1 MANAD
6 GSVIIRVDIDD
17 DKAAKKLD
25 KVAKKAEDIQSS
37 LNKGKSITF
46 NMDVSDAEKEIARLR
61 TSISKLEEESEVK
74 RRLMALHDASNDPL
88 AANLEAE
95 KNKLASM
102 QSGDSFYTEAA
113 IEAQKEKVAELQKE
127 WDEADKQAKKYEK
140 ELREIN
146 VRLDVQKNKIGDIA
160 NATSEAAK
168 LGKQLGNTG
177 KNAGKI
183 QEGLDKASQGMEAF
197 TKRVKMLAKRAL
209 VFTIIARA
217 LAAIRDWLADVV
229 AVNGEAR
236 DAIAQL
242 KGALLTLAQPLV
254 QIIIPAFTAL
264 VKVLA
269 TVVSFIANIVSALF
283 GTTAKESANAA
294 KSLNDQKNAYKGVGG
309 AAKSASKQ
317 LASFDDINKLS
328 GEGGGGSGIILPDFS
343 TAANFAFLDKI
354 ADKLKKIGQD
364 IVNLFKD
371 VTGFIGNVFSGDWGA
386 ALDNIINFVH
396 HAYILLAD
404 LLDFVGYIFGA
415 IIDTIIEKC
424 GLAGT
429 PVGDMLT
436 GIKDIVQ
443 GALGLISGILTLD
456 LEKMKQSVIQM
467 LTGVKTFVLGVFDW
481 FKLGLTSL
489 LDWLDESTNGRFH
502 ELIELAKTYVNDVV
516 EGMKQIF
523 GGLIEFLT
531 GVFTL
536 DWKKAWEGIKEIFR
550 GIWNTIVGTL
560 EAAINLIIKG
570 INWLIDQ
577 LNKIHFE
584 IPDWVP
590 GIGGK
595 SFGINISHVG
605 ELKIPRLAQG
615 AVIPPNRE
623 FMAVL
628 GDQKSGTNIETPL
641 ATMVQAFKQ
650 ALAESGYG
658 GSNEAVLV
666 LDKDVLGKVVYRLN
680 KAEGTRIGVN
690 LSEMQG

>member
-6 GSVIIRVDIDD
+6 GSVIIKADIDD
-17 DKAAKKLD
+17 KQAQKELNALEKKIEALQEKLTNKKSARDTLFNQANNLGAQLDQAKAKLAQMKGGGEFFTSDAIKQQEAAVASMEKEWNAMNDKLD
-25 KVAKKAEDIQSS
+25 KQ
-37 LNKGKSITF
+37 N
-46 NMDVSDAEKEIARLR
+46 
-61 TSISKLEEESEVK
+61 
-74 RRLMALHDASNDPL
+74 
-88 AANLEAE
+88 AAIREGEAE
-95 KNKLASM
+95 LDRMK
-102 QSGDSFYTEAA
+102 
-113 IEAQKEKVAELQKE
+113 
-127 WDEADKQAKKYEK
+127 AKAGE
-140 ELREIN
+140 
-146 VRLDVQKNKIGDIA
+146 
-160 NATSEAAK
+160 

-217 LAAIRDWLADVV
+217 LAALRDWLADVV

-317 LASFDDINKLS
+317 LASFDEINKLS
-328 GEGGGGSGIILPDFS
+328 GEGGGGSGIIQPDFS

-386 ALDNIINFVH
+386 ALDNIINFVS
-396 HAYILLAD
+396 HARILLAD

-443 GALGLISGILTLD
+443 GALGIISGILTGD

-467 LTGVKTFVLGVFDW
+467 LTGVKTFVFGILDW

-489 LDWLDESTNGRFH
+489 LDWLDGKTNGRFH
-502 ELIELAKTYVNDVV
+502 EIIELAKTYVSDVIDGV
-516 EGMKQIF
+516 KQIF
-523 GGLIEFLT
+523 GGFIDFMT

-536 DWKKAWEGIKEIFR
+536 DWEKAWEGIKEIFR
-550 GIWNTIVGTL
+550 GIWNTIVGVL
-560 EAAINLIIKG
+560 EAAVNLIIKG
-570 INWLIDQ
+570 INWLISK
-577 LNKIHFE
+577 LNSLQIK
-584 IPDWVP
+584 IPDWL
-590 GIGGK
+590 GGG
-595 SFGINISHVG
+595 SFGFNIRPIA
-605 ELKIPRLAQG
+605 ELQIPRLAKG
-615 AVIPPNRE
+615 AIIPPNRE

-628 GDQKSGTNIETPL
+628 GDQKQGTNIEAPADLIRQIVREEINNFGGGEDITIKFTGDL
-641 ATMVQAFKQ
+641 AQLARVLSPEITRQQ
-650 ALAESGYG
+650 RNRQRAL
-658 GSNEAVLV
+658 
-666 LDKDVLGKVVYRLN
+666 
-680 KAEGTRIGVN
+680 GV
-690 LSEMQG
+690 

>member
-6 GSVIIRVDIDD
+6 GSVIIKADIDD
-17 DKAAKKLD
+17 KQAQKELNALEKKIEALQEKLTNKKSARDTLFNQANNLGAQLDQAKAKLAQMKGGGEFFTSDAIKQQEAAVASMEKEWNAMNDKLD
-25 KVAKKAEDIQSS
+25 KQ
-37 LNKGKSITF
+37 N
-46 NMDVSDAEKEIARLR
+46 
-61 TSISKLEEESEVK
+61 
-74 RRLMALHDASNDPL
+74 
-88 AANLEAE
+88 AAIREGEAE
-95 KNKLASM
+95 LDRMK
-102 QSGDSFYTEAA
+102 
-113 IEAQKEKVAELQKE
+113 
-127 WDEADKQAKKYEK
+127 AKAGE
-140 ELREIN
+140 
-146 VRLDVQKNKIGDIA
+146 
-160 NATSEAAK
+160 

-183 QEGLDKASQGMEAF
+183 QEGLDKASEGMEAF

-217 LAAIRDWLADVV
+217 LAALRDWLADVV

-254 QIIIPAFTAL
+254 QIIIPVFTTL

-294 KSLNDQKNAYKGVGG
+294 KALNDQKNAYKGVGG

-317 LASFDDINKLS
+317 LASFDEINKLS
-328 GEGGGGSGIILPDFS
+328 GESGGGSGIILPDFS

-371 VTGFIGNVFSGDWGA
+371 VTGYIGNVFSGDWGA
-386 ALDNIINFVH
+386 ALDNIINFVN
-396 HAYILLAD
+396 HARILLAD

-429 PVGDMLT
+429 PVGNMLT

-443 GALGLISGILTLD
+443 GTLGLISGILIGD

-467 LTGVKTFVLGVFDW
+467 LTGVKTFVFGIFDW

-489 LDWLDESTNGRFH
+489 LDWLDGKTNGRFH
-502 ELIELAKTYVNDVV
+502 EIIELAKTYVSEVIDGV
-516 EGMKQIF
+516 KQIF
-523 GGLIEFLT
+523 GGFIDFLT

-536 DWKKAWEGIKEIFR
+536 DWEKAWEGIKEIFR
-550 GIWNTIVGTL
+550 GICNTIVGVF
-560 EAAINLIIKG
+560 EAIVNLIIKG
-570 INWLIDQ
+570 INWLISK
-577 LNKIHFE
+577 LNSLLENSLLAKGLDLIGIEFRG
-584 IPDWVP
+584 IPQIPEV
-590 GIGGK
+590 
-595 SFGINISHVG
+595 H
-605 ELKIPRLAQG
+605 IPRLAQG
-615 AVIPPNRE
+615 AVIPPNRK

-628 GDQKSGTNIETPL
+628 GDQRNGTNIEAPADLIRQIVREEMNNFGSGEDITIKFTGDL
-641 ATMVQAFKQ
+641 AQLARVLSPEITRQQ
-650 ALAESGYG
+650 RNRQRAL
-658 GSNEAVLV
+658 
-666 LDKDVLGKVVYRLN
+666 
-680 KAEGTRIGVN
+680 GV
-690 LSEMQG
+690 

>member
-6 GSVIIRVDIDD
+6 GSVIIKADIDD
-17 DKAAKKLD
+17 KQAQKELNALEKKIEALQEKLTNKKSARDTLFNQANNLGAQLDQAKAKLAQMKGGGEFFTSDAIKQQEAAVASMEKEWNAMNDKLD
-25 KVAKKAEDIQSS
+25 KQ
-37 LNKGKSITF
+37 N
-46 NMDVSDAEKEIARLR
+46 
-61 TSISKLEEESEVK
+61 
-74 RRLMALHDASNDPL
+74 
-88 AANLEAE
+88 AAIREGEAE
-95 KNKLASM
+95 LDRMK
-102 QSGDSFYTEAA
+102 
-113 IEAQKEKVAELQKE
+113 
-127 WDEADKQAKKYEK
+127 AKAGE
-140 ELREIN
+140 
-146 VRLDVQKNKIGDIA
+146 
-160 NATSEAAK
+160 

-217 LAAIRDWLADVV
+217 LAALRDWLADVV

-317 LASFDDINKLS
+317 LASFDEINKLS
-328 GEGGGGSGIILPDFS
+328 GEGGGGSGIIQPDFS

-386 ALDNIINFVH
+386 ALDNIINFVS
-396 HAYILLAD
+396 HARILLAD

-443 GALGLISGILTLD
+443 GALGIISGILTGD

-467 LTGVKTFVLGVFDW
+467 LTGVKTFVFGIWDW

-489 LDWLDESTNGRFH
+489 LDWLDGKTNGRFH
-502 ELIELAKTYVNDVV
+502 EIIELAKTYVSDVIDGV
-516 EGMKQIF
+516 KQIF
-523 GGLIEFLT
+523 GGFIDFMT

-536 DWKKAWEGIKEIFR
+536 DWEKAWEGIKEIFR
-550 GIWNTIVGTL
+550 GIWNTIVGVL
-560 EAAINLIIKG
+560 EAAVNLIIKG
-570 INWLIDQ
+570 INWLISK
-577 LNKIHFE
+577 LNSLQIK
-584 IPDWVP
+584 IPDWL
-590 GIGGK
+590 GGG
-595 SFGINISHVG
+595 SFGFNIRPIA
-605 ELKIPRLAQG
+605 ELQIPRLAKG
-615 AVIPPNRE
+615 AIIPPNRE

-628 GDQKSGTNIETPL
+628 GDQKQGTNIEAPADLIRQIVREELGSGGEEITIKFTGDL
-641 ATMVQAFKQ
+641 A
-650 ALAESGYG
+650 ALAR
-658 GSNEAVLV
+658 VLSPEITRQQRRNQRA
-666 LDKDVLGKVVYRLN
+666 LGV
-680 KAEGTRIGVN
+680 
-690 LSEMQG
+690 

>member
-6 GSVIIRVDIDD
+6 GSVIIKADIDD
-17 DKAAKKLD
+17 K
-25 KVAKKAEDIQSS
+25 Q
-37 LNKGKSITF
+37 
-46 NMDVSDAEKEIARLR
+46 
-61 TSISKLEEESEVK
+61 
-74 RRLMALHDASNDPL
+74 
-88 AANLEAE
+88 
-95 KNKLASM
+95 
-102 QSGDSFYTEAA
+102 
-113 IEAQKEKVAELQKE
+113 AQKELNALEKKIDALQKKLETSQGKKSAIEKQLLDAKKPLDETGAKILDLQSKLKSINDIVSGRIDATPEE
-127 WDEADKQAKKYEK
+127 WIDAKMQEADVTTELAKQQKIYEQQEKPYKKAIENLKKINGAIKENTEELEKAKARSG
-140 ELREIN
+140 ELG
-146 VRLDVQKNKIGDIA
+146 V
-160 NATSEAAK
+160 
-168 LGKQLGNTG
+168 QLGNTG

-217 LAAIRDWLADVV
+217 LAALRDWLADVV

-317 LASFDDINKLS
+317 LASFDEINKLS
-328 GEGGGGSGIILPDFS
+328 GESGGAASAILPDFS
-343 TAANFAFLDKI
+343 QIGKLDFLDKI
-354 ADKLKKIGQD
+354 TDRLKKIGQD
-364 IVNLFKD
+364 IANIFRD
-371 VTGFIGNVFSGDWGA
+371 VKAFIGSVFSGDWGA
-386 ALDNIINFVH
+386 ALDSIIDFVN
-396 HAYILLAD
+396 HARELLAA
-404 LLDFVGYIFGA
+404 LLDAVSDIFGD

-429 PVGDMLT
+429 PVGEMMT
-436 GIKDIVQ
+436 GIKGIVQ
-443 GALGLISGILTLD
+443 GGLGLISGILTGD

-467 LTGVKTFVLGVFDW
+467 LTGVKTFVFGIMDW
-481 FKLGLTSL
+481 FKMGLTSL
-489 LDWLDESTNGRFH
+489 LDWLDEKTNGRFH
-502 ELIELAKTYVNDVV
+502 EIIELAKTYVNDVI
-516 EGMKQIF
+516 EGAKQIF
-523 GGLIEFLT
+523 GGLIDFLT
-531 GVFTL
+531 GAFTG
-536 DWKKAWEGIKEIFR
+536 DWEKAWDGVKNIFR
-550 GIWNTIVGTL
+550 GVFNTIVGIA
-560 EAAINLIIKG
+560 EAAVNLVIKG
-570 INWLIDQ
+570 INWLIKQ
-577 LNKIHFE
+577 LNKISFTA
-584 IPDWVP
+584 PDWVP
-590 GIGGK
+590 VIGGK
-595 SFGINISHVG
+595 KVGVNIPAITEAH
-605 ELKIPRLAQG
+605 IPRLARG

-658 GSNEAVLV
+658 GNNEAVLV
-666 LDKDVLGKVVYRLN
+666 LDKEVLGRVVYRLN
-680 KAEGTRIGVN
+680 KAESSRIGVN
-690 LSEMQG
+690 LAGTNR

>member
-6 GSVIIRVDIDD
+6 GSVIIKADIDD
-17 DKAAKKLD
+17 KQAQKELNALEKKIEALQEKLTNKKSARDTLFNQANNLGAQLDQAKAKLAQMKGGGEFFTSDAIKQQEAAVASMEKEWNAMNDKLD
-25 KVAKKAEDIQSS
+25 KQ
-37 LNKGKSITF
+37 N
-46 NMDVSDAEKEIARLR
+46 
-61 TSISKLEEESEVK
+61 
-74 RRLMALHDASNDPL
+74 
-88 AANLEAE
+88 AAIREGEAE
-95 KNKLASM
+95 LDRMK
-102 QSGDSFYTEAA
+102 
-113 IEAQKEKVAELQKE
+113 
-127 WDEADKQAKKYEK
+127 AKAGE
-140 ELREIN
+140 
-146 VRLDVQKNKIGDIA
+146 
-160 NATSEAAK
+160 

-183 QEGLDKASQGMEAF
+183 QEGLDKASEGMEAF

-217 LAAIRDWLADVV
+217 LAALRDWLADVV

-254 QIIIPAFTAL
+254 QIIIPVFTTL

-294 KSLNDQKNAYKGVGG
+294 KALNDQKNAYKGVGG

-317 LASFDDINKLS
+317 LASFDEINKLS
-328 GEGGGGSGIILPDFS
+328 GESGGGSGIILPDFS

-354 ADKLKKIGQD
+354 SDKLKKIGQD

-371 VTGFIGNVFSGDWGA
+371 VTGYIGNVFSGDWGA
-386 ALDNIINFVH
+386 ALDNIINFVN
-396 HAYILLAD
+396 HARILLAD

-429 PVGDMLT
+429 PVGNMLT

-443 GALGLISGILTLD
+443 GTLGLISGILIGD

-467 LTGVKTFVLGVFDW
+467 LTGVKTFVFGIFDW

-489 LDWLDESTNGRFH
+489 LDWLDGKTNGRFH
-502 ELIELAKTYVNDVV
+502 EIIELAKTYVSEVIDGV
-516 EGMKQIF
+516 KQIF
-523 GGLIEFLT
+523 GGFIDFLT

-536 DWKKAWEGIKEIFR
+536 DWEKAWEGIKEIFR
-550 GIWNTIVGTL
+550 GICNTIVGVF
-560 EAAINLIIKG
+560 EATVNLIIKG
-570 INWLIDQ
+570 INWLISK
-577 LNKIHFE
+577 LNSLLENSLLAKGLDLIGIEFRG
-584 IPDWVP
+584 IPQIPEV
-590 GIGGK
+590 
-595 SFGINISHVG
+595 H
-605 ELKIPRLAQG
+605 IPRLAQG
-615 AVIPPNRE
+615 AVIPPNRK

-628 GDQKSGTNIETPL
+628 GDQRNGTNIEAPADLIRQIVREEMNNFGSGEDITIKFTGDL
-641 ATMVQAFKQ
+641 AQLARVLSPEITRQQ
-650 ALAESGYG
+650 RNRQRAL
-658 GSNEAVLV
+658 
-666 LDKDVLGKVVYRLN
+666 
-680 KAEGTRIGVN
+680 GV
-690 LSEMQG
+690 

>member
-6 GSVIIRVDIDD
+6 GSVIIKADIDD
-17 DKAAKKLD
+17 KQAQKELNALEKKIEALQEKLTNKKSARDTLFNQANNLGAQLDEAKAKLAQMKGGGEFFTSDAIKQQEAAVASMEKEWNAMNDKLD
-25 KVAKKAEDIQSS
+25 KQNAAIRE
-37 LNKGKSITF
+37 G
-46 NMDVSDAEKEIARLR
+46 
-61 TSISKLEEESEVK
+61 ESELDRMK
-74 RRLMALHDASNDPL
+74 
-88 AANLEAE
+88 
-95 KNKLASM
+95 
-102 QSGDSFYTEAA
+102 
-113 IEAQKEKVAELQKE
+113 
-127 WDEADKQAKKYEK
+127 AKAGE
-140 ELREIN
+140 
-146 VRLDVQKNKIGDIA
+146 
-160 NATSEAAK
+160 

-197 TKRVKMLAKRAL
+197 TKRVKALAKRAL
-209 VFTIIARA
+209 VFTVIAKA
-217 LAAIRDWLADVV
+217 LSALRDWLSDVV

-236 DAIAQL
+236 SAIAQL
-242 KGALLTLAQPLV
+242 KGALLALAQPLV

-269 TVVSFIANIVSALF
+269 TVVSFIANVVSALF

-317 LASFDDINKLS
+317 LASFDEINKLS
-328 GEGGGGSGIILPDFS
+328 GESGGAASAILPDFS
-343 TAANFAFLDKI
+343 QIGKLDFLDKI
-354 ADKLKKIGQD
+354 TDRLKKIGQD
-364 IVNLFKD
+364 IANIFRD
-371 VTGFIGNVFSGDWGA
+371 VKAFIGSVFSGDWGA
-386 ALDNIINFVH
+386 ALDSIIDFVN
-396 HAYILLAD
+396 HARELLAD
-404 LLDFVGYIFGA
+404 LLDAVSDIFGD
-415 IIDTIIEKC
+415 IIDTIVEKC

-429 PVGDMLT
+429 PVGEMMT
-436 GIKDIVQ
+436 GIKGIVQ
-443 GALGLISGILTLD
+443 GGLGLISGILTGD

-467 LTGVKTFVLGVFDW
+467 LTGVKTFVFGIFDW

-489 LDWLDESTNGRFH
+489 LDWLDGKTNGRFH
-502 ELIELAKTYVNDVV
+502 EIIELAKTYVSDVIDGV
-516 EGMKQIF
+516 KQIL
-523 GGLIEFLT
+523 GGFIDFLT

-550 GIWNTIVGTL
+550 GIWNTIAGIF
-560 EAAINLIIKG
+560 EAAVNLIIKG

-595 SFGINISHVG
+595 SFGINISHVN

-650 ALAESGYG
+650 ALVESGHG
-658 GSNEAVLV
+658 GNNEAVLV
-666 LDKDVLGKVVYRLN
+666 LDKEVLGRVVYRLN
-680 KAEGTRIGVN
+680 KAESSRIGVN
-690 LSEMQG
+690 LAGTNR

>member
-6 GSVIIRVDIDD
+6 GSVIIKADIDD
-17 DKAAKKLD
+17 KQAQKELNALEKKIEALQEKLTNKKSARDTLFNQANNLGAQLDQAKAKLAQMKGGGEFFTSDAIKQQEAAVASMEKEWNAMNDKLD
-25 KVAKKAEDIQSS
+25 KQ
-37 LNKGKSITF
+37 N
-46 NMDVSDAEKEIARLR
+46 
-61 TSISKLEEESEVK
+61 
-74 RRLMALHDASNDPL
+74 
-88 AANLEAE
+88 AAIREGEAE
-95 KNKLASM
+95 LDRMK
-102 QSGDSFYTEAA
+102 
-113 IEAQKEKVAELQKE
+113 
-127 WDEADKQAKKYEK
+127 AKAGE
-140 ELREIN
+140 
-146 VRLDVQKNKIGDIA
+146 
-160 NATSEAAK
+160 

-217 LAAIRDWLADVV
+217 LAALRDWLADVV

-317 LASFDDINKLS
+317 LASFDEINKLS
-328 GEGGGGSGIILPDFS
+328 GEGGGGSGIIQPDFS

-386 ALDNIINFVH
+386 ALDNIINFVS
-396 HAYILLAD
+396 HARILLAD

-443 GALGLISGILTLD
+443 GALGLISGILTGD

-467 LTGVKTFVLGVFDW
+467 LTGVKTFVFGIWDW

-489 LDWLDESTNGRFH
+489 LDWLDGKTNGRFH
-502 ELIELAKTYVNDVV
+502 EIIELAKTYVSDVIDGV
-516 EGMKQIF
+516 KQIF
-523 GGLIEFLT
+523 GGFIDFLT

-536 DWKKAWEGIKEIFR
+536 DWEKAWEGIKEIFR
-550 GIWNTIVGTL
+550 GIWNTIVGVL
-560 EAAINLIIKG
+560 EAAVNLIIKG
-570 INWLIDQ
+570 INWLISK
-577 LNKIHFE
+577 LNSLQIK
-584 IPDWVP
+584 IPDWL
-590 GIGGK
+590 GGG
-595 SFGINISHVG
+595 SFGFNIRPIA
-605 ELKIPRLAQG
+605 ELQLPRLAKG
-615 AVIPPNRE
+615 AIIPPNRE

-628 GDQKSGTNIETPL
+628 GDQKQGTNIEAPADLIRQIVREEINNFGGGEDITIKFTGDL
-641 ATMVQAFKQ
+641 AQLARVLSPEITRQQ
-650 ALAESGYG
+650 RNRQRAL
-658 GSNEAVLV
+658 
-666 LDKDVLGKVVYRLN
+666 
-680 KAEGTRIGVN
+680 GV
-690 LSEMQG
+690 

>member
-6 GSVIIRVDIDD
+6 GSVIIKADIDD
-17 DKAAKKLD
+17 KQAQKELNALEKKIEALQEKLTNKKSARDTLFNQANNLGAQLDQAKAKLAQMKGGGEFFTSDAIKQQEAAVASMEKEWNAMNDKLD
-25 KVAKKAEDIQSS
+25 KQ
-37 LNKGKSITF
+37 N
-46 NMDVSDAEKEIARLR
+46 
-61 TSISKLEEESEVK
+61 
-74 RRLMALHDASNDPL
+74 
-88 AANLEAE
+88 AAIREGEAE
-95 KNKLASM
+95 LDRMK
-102 QSGDSFYTEAA
+102 
-113 IEAQKEKVAELQKE
+113 
-127 WDEADKQAKKYEK
+127 AKAGE
-140 ELREIN
+140 
-146 VRLDVQKNKIGDIA
+146 
-160 NATSEAAK
+160 

-183 QEGLDKASQGMEAF
+183 QEGLDKASQGMESF

-217 LAAIRDWLADVV
+217 LAALRDWLADVV

-294 KSLNDQKNAYKGVGG
+294 KALNDQKNAYKGVGG

-317 LASFDDINKLS
+317 LASFDEINKLS
-328 GEGGGGSGIILPDFS
+328 GESGGGSGIILPDFS

-371 VTGFIGNVFSGDWGA
+371 VTGYIGNVFSGDWGA
-386 ALDNIINFVH
+386 ALDNIINFVN
-396 HAYILLAD
+396 HARILLAD

-429 PVGDMLT
+429 PVGNMLT
-436 GIKDIVQ
+436 GIKNIVQ
-443 GALGLISGILTLD
+443 GTLGLISGILTGD

-467 LTGVKTFVLGVFDW
+467 LTGVKTFVFGIFDW
-481 FKLGLTSL
+481 FKLGLTSM
-489 LDWLDESTNGRFH
+489 LDWLDGKTNGRFH
-502 ELIELAKTYVNDVV
+502 EIIELAKTYVSDVIDGV
-516 EGMKQIF
+516 KQIF
-523 GGLIEFLT
+523 GGFIDFLT

-536 DWKKAWEGIKEIFR
+536 DWEKAWEGIKEIFR
-550 GIWNTIVGTL
+550 GICNTIVGVFESTV
-560 EAAINLIIKG
+560 NLIIKG
-570 INWLIDQ
+570 INWLISK
-577 LNKIHFE
+577 LNSLLENSLLAKGLDLIGIEFRG
-584 IPDWVP
+584 IPQIPEV
-590 GIGGK
+590 
-595 SFGINISHVG
+595 H
-605 ELKIPRLAQG
+605 IPRLAQG
-615 AVIPPNRE
+615 AVIPPNRK

-628 GDQKSGTNIETPL
+628 GDQRNGTNIEAPADLIRQIVREEINNFGGGEDITIKFTGDL
-641 ATMVQAFKQ
+641 AQLARVLSPEITRQQ
-650 ALAESGYG
+650 RNRQRAL
-658 GSNEAVLV
+658 
-666 LDKDVLGKVVYRLN
+666 
-680 KAEGTRIGVN
+680 GV
-690 LSEMQG
+690 

>member
-6 GSVIIRVDIDD
+6 GSVIIKADIDD
-17 DKAAKKLD
+17 KQAQKELNALEKKIEALQEKLTNKKSARDTLFNQANNLGAQLDQAKAKLAQMKGGGEFFTSDAIKQQEAAVASMEKEWNAMNDKLD
-25 KVAKKAEDIQSS
+25 KQ
-37 LNKGKSITF
+37 N
-46 NMDVSDAEKEIARLR
+46 
-61 TSISKLEEESEVK
+61 
-74 RRLMALHDASNDPL
+74 
-88 AANLEAE
+88 AAIREGEAE
-95 KNKLASM
+95 LDRMK
-102 QSGDSFYTEAA
+102 
-113 IEAQKEKVAELQKE
+113 
-127 WDEADKQAKKYEK
+127 AKAGE
-140 ELREIN
+140 
-146 VRLDVQKNKIGDIA
+146 
-160 NATSEAAK
+160 

-217 LAAIRDWLADVV
+217 LAALRDWLADVV

-317 LASFDDINKLS
+317 LASFDEINKLS
-328 GEGGGGSGIILPDFS
+328 GEGGGGSGIIQPDFS

-386 ALDNIINFVH
+386 ALDNIINFVS
-396 HAYILLAD
+396 HARILLAD

-443 GALGLISGILTLD
+443 GALGIISGRLTGD

-467 LTGVKTFVLGVFDW
+467 LTGVKTFVFGIWDW

-489 LDWLDESTNGRFH
+489 LDWLDGKTNGRFH
-502 ELIELAKTYVNDVV
+502 EIIELAKTYVSDVIDGV
-516 EGMKQIF
+516 KQIF
-523 GGLIEFLT
+523 GGFIDFMT

-536 DWKKAWEGIKEIFR
+536 DWEKAWEGIKEIFR
-550 GIWNTIVGTL
+550 GIWNTIVGVL
-560 EAAINLIIKG
+560 EAAVNLIIKG
-570 INWLIDQ
+570 INWLISK
-577 LNKIHFE
+577 LNSLQIK
-584 IPDWVP
+584 IPDWL
-590 GIGGK
+590 GGG
-595 SFGINISHVG
+595 SFGFNIRPIA
-605 ELKIPRLAQG
+605 ELQIPRLAKG
-615 AVIPPNRE
+615 AIIPPNRE

-628 GDQKSGTNIETPL
+628 GDQKQGTNIEAPADLIRQIVREEINNFGGGEDITIKFTGDL
-641 ATMVQAFKQ
+641 AQLARVLSPEITRQQ
-650 ALAESGYG
+650 RNRQRAL
-658 GSNEAVLV
+658 
-666 LDKDVLGKVVYRLN
+666 
-680 KAEGTRIGVN
+680 GV
-690 LSEMQG
+690 

>member
-6 GSVIIRVDIDD
+6 GSVIIKADIDD
-17 DKAAKKLD
+17 KQAQKELNALEKKIEALQEKLTNKKSARDTLFNQANNLGAQLDQAKAKLAQMKGGGEFFTSDAIKQQEAAVASMEKEWNSMNDKLD
-25 KVAKKAEDIQSS
+25 KQ
-37 LNKGKSITF
+37 N
-46 NMDVSDAEKEIARLR
+46 
-61 TSISKLEEESEVK
+61 
-74 RRLMALHDASNDPL
+74 
-88 AANLEAE
+88 AAIREGEAE
-95 KNKLASM
+95 LDRMK
-102 QSGDSFYTEAA
+102 
-113 IEAQKEKVAELQKE
+113 
-127 WDEADKQAKKYEK
+127 AKAGE
-140 ELREIN
+140 
-146 VRLDVQKNKIGDIA
+146 
-160 NATSEAAK
+160 

-217 LAAIRDWLADVV
+217 LAALRDWLADVV

-254 QIIIPAFTAL
+254 QIIVPAFTAL

-269 TVVSFIANIVSALF
+269 AVVSSIANIVSALF
-283 GTTAKESANAA
+283 GTTVKESANAA
-294 KSLNDQKNAYKGVGG
+294 KSLNDQMNAYKGVGS

-317 LASFDDINKLS
+317 LASFDEINKLS
-328 GEGGGGSGIILPDFS
+328 SESSGGASAILPNFS
-343 TAANFAFLDKI
+343 QLGKMDFLDEI
-354 ADKLKKIGQD
+354 TDRLKKIGQD
-364 IVNLFKD
+364 IANIFRD
-371 VTGFIGNVFSGDWGA
+371 VKAFIGSVFSGDWGA
-386 ALDNIINFVH
+386 ALDSIADFVN
-396 HAYILLAD
+396 HARELLAD
-404 LLDFVGYIFGA
+404 LLDAVSDIFGD
-415 IIDTIIEKC
+415 IIDAIIEKC

-429 PVGDMLT
+429 PVGNMMA

-443 GALGLISGILTLD
+443 GGLGFISGILTGD

-467 LTGVKTFVLGVFDW
+467 LTGVKTFVFGIWDW

-489 LDWLDESTNGRFH
+489 LDWLDGKTNGRFH
-502 ELIELAKTYVNDVV
+502 EIIELAKTYVSDVIDGV
-516 EGMKQIF
+516 KQIF
-523 GGLIEFLT
+523 GGFIDFLT

-550 GIWNTIVGTL
+550 GIWNTIVGGL
-560 EAAINLIIKG
+560 EAAVNLIIKG

-595 SFGINISHVG
+595 SFGINISHVN

-628 GDQKSGTNIETPL
+628 GDQKQGTNIEAPADLIRQIVREEINNFGGGEDITIKFTGDL
-641 ATMVQAFKQ
+641 AQLARVLSPEITRQQ
-650 ALAESGYG
+650 RNRQRAL
-658 GSNEAVLV
+658 
-666 LDKDVLGKVVYRLN
+666 
-680 KAEGTRIGVN
+680 GV
-690 LSEMQG
+690 

>member
-6 GSVIIRVDIDD
+6 GSVIIKADIDD
-17 DKAAKKLD
+17 KQAQKELNALEKKIEALQEKLTNKKSARDTLFNQANNLGAQLDQAKAKLAHMKGGGEFFTSDAIKQQESAVASMEKEWNAMNDKLD
-25 KVAKKAEDIQSS
+25 KQ
-37 LNKGKSITF
+37 N
-46 NMDVSDAEKEIARLR
+46 
-61 TSISKLEEESEVK
+61 
-74 RRLMALHDASNDPL
+74 
-88 AANLEAE
+88 AAIREGEAE
-95 KNKLASM
+95 LDRMKAKA
-102 QSGDSFYTEAA
+102 G
-113 IEAQKEKVAELQKE
+113 EL
-127 WDEADKQAKKYEK
+127 
-140 ELREIN
+140 
-146 VRLDVQKNKIGDIA
+146 
-160 NATSEAAK
+160 S
-168 LGKQLGNTG
+168 KQLGNTG

-183 QEGLDKASQGMEAF
+183 QEGLDKASQGMESF

-209 VFTIIARA
+209 VFTVIARA
-217 LAAIRDWLADVV
+217 LAALRDWLADVV

-254 QIIIPAFTAL
+254 QVIIPAFTAL

-317 LASFDDINKLS
+317 LASFDEINKLS
-328 GEGGGGSGIILPDFS
+328 GEGSGGSGIILPDFS

-364 IVNLFKD
+364 IANIFRD
-371 VTGFIGNVFSGDWGA
+371 VKAFIENIFSGDWGA
-386 ALDNIINFVH
+386 ALDNIADFVN
-396 HAYILLAD
+396 HARELLAD
-404 LLDFVGYIFGA
+404 LLDFVGYIFGE

-436 GIKDIVQ
+436 GIKGIVQ
-443 GALGLISGILTLD
+443 GTLGLISGILTGD

-467 LTGVKTFVLGVFDW
+467 LTGVKTFVFGIWDW

-489 LDWLDESTNGRFH
+489 LDWLDEKTNGRFH
-502 ELIELAKTYVNDVV
+502 EIIELAKTYVSNVIDGV
-516 EGMKQIF
+516 KQIF
-523 GGLIEFLT
+523 GGFIDFLT
-531 GVFTL
+531 GVFTA
-536 DWKKAWEGIKEIFR
+536 DWEKAWEGIKEIFR
-550 GIWNTIVGTL
+550 VIWNTIVGGL
-560 EAAINLIIKG
+560 EAAVNLIIKG

-595 SFGINISHVG
+595 SFGINISHVN

-628 GDQKSGTNIETPL
+628 GDQKQGTNIEAPADLIRQIVREEINNFGGGEDITIKFTGDL
-641 ATMVQAFKQ
+641 AQLARVLSPEITRQQ
-650 ALAESGYG
+650 RNRQRAL
-658 GSNEAVLV
+658 
-666 LDKDVLGKVVYRLN
+666 
-680 KAEGTRIGVN
+680 GV
-690 LSEMQG
+690 

>member
-6 GSVIIRVDIDD
+6 GSVIIKADIDD
-17 DKAAKKLD
+17 KQAQKELNALEKKIEALQGKLTNKKSARDTLFNQANNLGAQLDDAKAKLAHMKGGGEFFTSDAIKQQEAAVASMEKEWNAMNDKLD
-25 KVAKKAEDIQSS
+25 KQ
-37 LNKGKSITF
+37 N
-46 NMDVSDAEKEIARLR
+46 
-61 TSISKLEEESEVK
+61 
-74 RRLMALHDASNDPL
+74 
-88 AANLEAE
+88 AAIREGEAE
-95 KNKLASM
+95 
-102 QSGDSFYTEAA
+102 
-113 IEAQKEKVAELQKE
+113 
-127 WDEADKQAKKYEK
+127 
-140 ELREIN
+140 
-146 VRLDVQKNKIGDIA
+146 LDRMKA
-160 NATSEAAK
+160 NAGE

-183 QEGLDKASQGMEAF
+183 QEGLDKASQGMESF

-209 VFTIIARA
+209 VFTVIARA
-217 LAAIRDWLADVV
+217 LSALLDWLANVV

-264 VKVLA
+264 VRVLA

-317 LASFDDINKLS
+317 LASFDEINKLS
-328 GEGGGGSGIILPDFS
+328 GEGGGGASVILPDFS

-364 IVNLFKD
+364 IVNLFED
-371 VTGFIGNVFSGDWGA
+371 VAGFIGNVFSGDWGA
-386 ALDNIINFVH
+386 ALDNIINFVN
-396 HAYILLAD
+396 HARILLAD

-424 GLAGT
+424 GLAST

-443 GALGLISGILTLD
+443 GALGLISGILTGD

-467 LTGVKTFVLGVFDW
+467 LTGVKTFVFGIFDW

-489 LDWLDESTNGRFH
+489 LDWLDEKTNGRFH
-502 ELIELAKTYVNDVV
+502 EIIELAKTYVNDVI
-516 EGMKQIF
+516 EGAKQIF
-523 GGLIEFLT
+523 GGLIDFLT

-550 GIWNTIVGTL
+550 GIWNTIVGGL
-560 EAAINLIIKG
+560 EAAVNLIIKG

-577 LNKIHFE
+577 LNKIHFD

-595 SFGINISHVG
+595 SFGINISHVN

-628 GDQKSGTNIETPL
+628 GDQKSGTNIEAPADLIRQIVREELSNSSGGEEITIKFTGDL
-641 ATMVQAFKQ
+641 AQ
-650 ALAESGYG
+650 LAR
-658 GSNEAVLV
+658 VLSP
-666 LDKDVLGKVVYRLN
+666 
-680 KAEGTRIGVN
+680 EITRQQRRNQRAMGV
-690 LSEMQG
+690 

>member
-6 GSVIIRVDIDD
+6 GSVIIKADIDD
-17 DKAAKKLD
+17 KQAQKELNALEKKIEALQEKLTNKKSARDTLFNQANNLGAQLDQAKAKLAQMKGGGEFFTSDAIKQQEAAVASMEKEWNAMNDKLD
-25 KVAKKAEDIQSS
+25 KQ
-37 LNKGKSITF
+37 N
-46 NMDVSDAEKEIARLR
+46 
-61 TSISKLEEESEVK
+61 
-74 RRLMALHDASNDPL
+74 
-88 AANLEAE
+88 AAIREGEAE
-95 KNKLASM
+95 LDRMK
-102 QSGDSFYTEAA
+102 
-113 IEAQKEKVAELQKE
+113 
-127 WDEADKQAKKYEK
+127 AKAGE
-140 ELREIN
+140 
-146 VRLDVQKNKIGDIA
+146 
-160 NATSEAAK
+160 

-217 LAAIRDWLADVV
+217 LASLRDWLADVV

-317 LASFDDINKLS
+317 LASFDEINKLS

-343 TAANFAFLDKI
+343 TAANFAF
-354 ADKLKKIGQD
+354 
-364 IVNLFKD
+364 
-371 VTGFIGNVFSGDWGA
+371 
-386 ALDNIINFVH
+386 
-396 HAYILLAD
+396 
-404 LLDFVGYIFGA
+404 
-415 IIDTIIEKC
+415 
-424 GLAGT
+424 
-429 PVGDMLT
+429 
-436 GIKDIVQ
+436 
-443 GALGLISGILTLD
+443 
-456 LEKMKQSVIQM
+456 
-467 LTGVKTFVLGVFDW
+467 VLGIFDW

-595 SFGINISHVG
+595 SFGINISHVN

-690 LSEMQG
+690 LSEVQG

>member
-6 GSVIIRVDIDD
+6 GSVIIKADIDD
-17 DKAAKKLD
+17 KQAQKELNALEKKIEALQEKLTNKKSARDTLFNQANNLGAQLDQAKAKLAQMKGGGEFFTSDAIKQQEAAVASMEKEWNAMNDKLD
-25 KVAKKAEDIQSS
+25 KQ
-37 LNKGKSITF
+37 N
-46 NMDVSDAEKEIARLR
+46 
-61 TSISKLEEESEVK
+61 
-74 RRLMALHDASNDPL
+74 
-88 AANLEAE
+88 AAIREGEAE
-95 KNKLASM
+95 LDRMK
-102 QSGDSFYTEAA
+102 
-113 IEAQKEKVAELQKE
+113 
-127 WDEADKQAKKYEK
+127 AKAGE
-140 ELREIN
+140 
-146 VRLDVQKNKIGDIA
+146 
-160 NATSEAAK
+160 

-217 LAAIRDWLADVV
+217 LAALRDWLADVV

-317 LASFDDINKLS
+317 LASFDEINKLS

-386 ALDNIINFVH
+386 ALGNIINFVS
-396 HAYILLAD
+396 HARILLAD

-443 GALGLISGILTLD
+443 GALGLISGILTGD

-467 LTGVKTFVLGVFDW
+467 LTGVKTFVFGIWDW

-489 LDWLDESTNGRFH
+489 LDWLDGKTNGRFH
-502 ELIELAKTYVNDVV
+502 EIIELAKTYVSDVIDGV
-516 EGMKQIF
+516 KQIF
-523 GGLIEFLT
+523 GGFIDFLT

-536 DWKKAWEGIKEIFR
+536 DWEKAWEGIKEIFR
-550 GIWNTIVGTL
+550 GIWNTIVGVL
-560 EAAINLIIKG
+560 EAAVNLSIKG
-570 INWLIDQ
+570 INWLISK
-577 LNKIHFE
+577 LNSLQIK
-584 IPDWVP
+584 IPDWL
-590 GIGGK
+590 GGG
-595 SFGINISHVG
+595 SFGFNIRPIA
-605 ELKIPRLAQG
+605 ELQIPRLAKG
-615 AVIPPNRE
+615 AIIPPNRE

-628 GDQKSGTNIETPL
+628 GDQKQGTNIEAPADLIRQIVREEINNFGGGEDITIKFTGDL
-641 ATMVQAFKQ
+641 AQLARVLSPEITRQQ
-650 ALAESGYG
+650 RNRQRAL
-658 GSNEAVLV
+658 
-666 LDKDVLGKVVYRLN
+666 
-680 KAEGTRIGVN
+680 GV
-690 LSEMQG
+690 

>member
-6 GSVIIRVDIDD
+6 GSVTIKADIDD
-17 DKAAKKLD
+17 KQAQKELNALEKKIEALQEKLTNKKSARDTLFNQANNLGAQLDEAKAKLAQMKGGGEFFTSDAIKQQEAAVASMEKEWNAMNDKLD
-25 KVAKKAEDIQSS
+25 KQ
-37 LNKGKSITF
+37 N
-46 NMDVSDAEKEIARLR
+46 
-61 TSISKLEEESEVK
+61 
-74 RRLMALHDASNDPL
+74 
-88 AANLEAE
+88 AAIRDGEAE
-95 KNKLASM
+95 LDRMK
-102 QSGDSFYTEAA
+102 
-113 IEAQKEKVAELQKE
+113 
-127 WDEADKQAKKYEK
+127 AKAGE
-140 ELREIN
+140 
-146 VRLDVQKNKIGDIA
+146 
-160 NATSEAAK
+160 

-183 QEGLDKASQGMEAF
+183 QEGLDKASKGMEAF

-217 LAAIRDWLADVV
+217 LSALRDWLADVV

-269 TVVSFIANIVSALF
+269 TVVSFIANIVSAIF

-317 LASFDDINKLS
+317 LASFDEINKLS
-328 GEGGGGSGIILPDFS
+328 GESGGGASVILPDFS
-343 TAANFAFLDKI
+343 QIGKLNFLDKI
-354 ADKLKKIGQD
+354 TDRLKKIGQD
-364 IVNLFKD
+364 IANIFRD
-371 VTGFIGNVFSGDWGA
+371 VKAFIGSVFSGDWGA
-386 ALDNIINFVH
+386 ALDSIADFVN
-396 HAYILLAD
+396 HARELLAD
-404 LLDFVGYIFGA
+404 LLDAVSDIFGD
-415 IIDTIIEKC
+415 IIDAIIEKC

-429 PVGDMLT
+429 PVGNMMA

-443 GALGLISGILTLD
+443 GGLGFISGILTGD

-467 LTGVKTFVLGVFDW
+467 LTGVKTFVFGIFDW

-489 LDWLDESTNGRFH
+489 LDWLDEKTNGRFH
-502 ELIELAKTYVNDVV
+502 EIIELAKTYVSDVIDGV
-516 EGMKQIF
+516 KQIF
-523 GGLIEFLT
+523 GGFIDFLT

-550 GIWNTIVGTL
+550 GIWNTIVGVL
-560 EAAINLIIKG
+560 EAAVNLIIKG

-577 LNKIHFE
+577 LNKIHFD
-584 IPDWVP
+584 IPDWIP

-595 SFGINISHVG
+595 SFGINISHVN

-628 GDQKSGTNIETPL
+628 GDQKSGANIETPL

-658 GSNEAVLV
+658 ENNEAVLV
-666 LDKDVLGKVVYRLN
+666 LDKEVLGRVVYRLN
-680 KAEGTRIGVN
+680 KAESSRIGVN
-690 LSEMQG
+690 LAGTNR

>member
-6 GSVIIRVDIDD
+6 GSVIIKADIDD
-17 DKAAKKLD
+17 KQAQKELNALEKKIEALQEKLTNKKSARDTLFNQANNLGAQLDQAKAKLAQMKGGGEFFTSDAIKQQEAAVVSMEKEWNAMNDKLD
-25 KVAKKAEDIQSS
+25 KQ
-37 LNKGKSITF
+37 N
-46 NMDVSDAEKEIARLR
+46 
-61 TSISKLEEESEVK
+61 
-74 RRLMALHDASNDPL
+74 
-88 AANLEAE
+88 AAIREGEAE
-95 KNKLASM
+95 LDRMK
-102 QSGDSFYTEAA
+102 
-113 IEAQKEKVAELQKE
+113 
-127 WDEADKQAKKYEK
+127 AKAGE
-140 ELREIN
+140 
-146 VRLDVQKNKIGDIA
+146 
-160 NATSEAAK
+160 

-217 LAAIRDWLADVV
+217 LAALRDWLADVV

-317 LASFDDINKLS
+317 LASFDEINKLS
-328 GEGGGGSGIILPDFS
+328 GEGGGGSGIIQPDFS

-386 ALDNIINFVH
+386 ALDNIINFVS
-396 HAYILLAD
+396 HARILLAD

-443 GALGLISGILTLD
+443 GALGLISGILTGD

-467 LTGVKTFVLGVFDW
+467 LTGVKTFVFGIWDW

-489 LDWLDESTNGRFH
+489 LDWLDGKTNGRFH
-502 ELIELAKTYVNDVV
+502 EIIELAKTYVSDVIDGV
-516 EGMKQIF
+516 KQIF
-523 GGLIEFLT
+523 GGFIDFLT

-536 DWKKAWEGIKEIFR
+536 DWEKAWEGIKEIFR
-550 GIWNTIVGTL
+550 GIWNTIVGVL
-560 EAAINLIIKG
+560 EAAVNLIIKG
-570 INWLIDQ
+570 INWLISK
-577 LNKIHFE
+577 LNSLQIK
-584 IPDWVP
+584 IPDWL
-590 GIGGK
+590 GGG
-595 SFGINISHVG
+595 SFGFNIRPIA
-605 ELKIPRLAQG
+605 ELQIPRLAKG
-615 AVIPPNRE
+615 AIIPPNRE

-628 GDQKSGTNIETPL
+628 GDQKQGTNIEAPADLIRQIVREEINNFGGGEDITIKFTGDL
-641 ATMVQAFKQ
+641 AQLARVLSPEITRQQ
-650 ALAESGYG
+650 RNRQRAL
-658 GSNEAVLV
+658 
-666 LDKDVLGKVVYRLN
+666 
-680 KAEGTRIGVN
+680 GV
-690 LSEMQG
+690 

>member
-6 GSVIIRVDIDD
+6 GSVIIKADIDD
-17 DKAAKKLD
+17 KQAQKELNALEKKIEALQEKLTNKKSARDTLFNQANNLGAQLDQAKAKLAQMKGGGEFFTSDAIKQQEAAVASMEKEWNAMNDKLD
-25 KVAKKAEDIQSS
+25 KQNAAIRE
-37 LNKGKSITF
+37 G
-46 NMDVSDAEKEIARLR
+46 
-61 TSISKLEEESEVK
+61 ESELDRMK
-74 RRLMALHDASNDPL
+74 
-88 AANLEAE
+88 
-95 KNKLASM
+95 
-102 QSGDSFYTEAA
+102 
-113 IEAQKEKVAELQKE
+113 
-127 WDEADKQAKKYEK
+127 AKAGE
-140 ELREIN
+140 
-146 VRLDVQKNKIGDIA
+146 
-160 NATSEAAK
+160 

-217 LAAIRDWLADVV
+217 LAALRDWLADVV

-317 LASFDDINKLS
+317 LASFDEINKLS
-328 GEGGGGSGIILPDFS
+328 GEGGGGSGIIQPDFS

-386 ALDNIINFVH
+386 ALDNIINFVS
-396 HAYILLAD
+396 HARILLAD

-443 GALGLISGILTLD
+443 GALGIISGILTGD

-467 LTGVKTFVLGVFDW
+467 LTGVKTFVFGILDW
-481 FKLGLTSL
+481 FKMGLTSL
-489 LDWLDESTNGRFH
+489 LDWLDKKTNGRFH
-502 ELIELAKTYVNDVV
+502 EIIELAKTYVNDVI
-516 EGMKQIF
+516 EGVKQIF
-523 GGLIEFLT
+523 GGFIEFLT

-536 DWKKAWEGIKEIFR
+536 DWEKAWEGIKEIFR
-550 GIWNTIVGTL
+550 GIWNTIVGVL
-560 EAAINLIIKG
+560 EAAVNLIIKG
-570 INWLIDQ
+570 INWLISK
-577 LNKIHFE
+577 LNSLQIK
-584 IPDWVP
+584 IPDWL
-590 GIGGK
+590 GGG
-595 SFGINISHVG
+595 SFGFNIRPIA
-605 ELKIPRLAQG
+605 ELQIPRLAKG
-615 AVIPPNRE
+615 AIIPPNRE

-628 GDQKSGTNIETPL
+628 GDQKHGTNIEAPADLIRQIVREELGSGGEEITIKFTGDL
-641 ATMVQAFKQ
+641 A
-650 ALAESGYG
+650 ALAR
-658 GSNEAVLV
+658 VLSPEITRQQRRNQRA
-666 LDKDVLGKVVYRLN
+666 LGV
-680 KAEGTRIGVN
+680 
-690 LSEMQG
+690 